1 MNIDELTLRIVDLT
15 RDGTLVWHKNGGRAF
30 ICRMHTGDD
39 LVFVPDSGGD
49 GDRPRLMYGTGHV
62 IVPRIAAGYLRGV
75 IEHQMRRPYE
85 SNGKIGRE
93 TIVAVSHALD
103 MKEDR

>member
-1 MNIDELTLRIVDLT
+1 MNIDELIFRIVDLT
-15 RDGTLVWHKNGGRAF
+15 RDGTLVWRKNGGRAF
-30 ICRMHTGDD
+30 VCGAHLGDD
-39 LVFVPDSGGD
+39 LVFVPSSDDD

-85 SNGKIGRE
+85 SDGMIGRE